1 MRNLLYGFG
10 IFVSLLVLA
19 FLIIRTPDTNPIA
32 MAEKYGLGSVQ
43 RICYGDGN
51 CVRIKEDGNKHGPVL
66 LLLHGSNDSLLTWRP
81 LVEHLGKAYRI
92 LSLDLPGH
100 GLSGPDINNDYS
112 ADAMMEA
119 VTALANHANVD
130 RFTIGGNS
138 MGGWISWRYALA
150 YPKRIEGLI
159 LIDASGAPLPPD
171 TPKANVYLGAKLMRI
186 PLLRPLIEQVTP
198 RIFVER
204 SLKDSVHDPKLV
216 TKELVDQYWE
226 LLLYP
231 GNRRATA
238 IRATTDREPAFAD
251 RLAKI
256 NTPTLI
262 LWGEEDQ
269 VVPLGAAQTFKER
282 IPNSELIVFEKV
294 AHLPQVETSDLVAK
308 AINNFME
315 VHASNTLQSNAS
327 K

>member
-43 RICYGDGN
+43 RICYGNGN

-100 GLSGPDINNDYS
+100 GLSGPDIN
-112 ADAMMEA
+112 
-119 VTALANHANVD
+119 T
-130 RFTIGGNS
+130 
-138 MGGWISWRYALA
+138 
-150 YPKRIEGLI
+150 
-159 LIDASGAPLPPD
+159 SGAPLPPD